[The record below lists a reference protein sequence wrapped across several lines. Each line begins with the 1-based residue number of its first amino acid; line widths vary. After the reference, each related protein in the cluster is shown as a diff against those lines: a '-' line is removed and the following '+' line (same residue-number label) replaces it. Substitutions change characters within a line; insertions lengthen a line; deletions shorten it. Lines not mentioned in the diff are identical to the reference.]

1 MNSHRDLSLAA
12 PHVVERFAR
21 DFLTDKCGVI
31 RQNTRSG
38 RDRILYYRKI
48 SGPDLASQVRLMR
61 HVSHDNIVHVLRAME
76 CEDSEHLLEISEY
89 MSHVVVDLCVKSFA
103 AFDELALAAIL
114 GQVLRGLKSMT
125 DAGLGQ
131 TNFSTSKILADNHG
145 NVKIACAAYSKNWQ
159 NRPTMLVPLVHQ
171 LMYVS
176 LGLRQGNLISFRQV
190 VRGFGSNRVLA
201 STVAAQC
208 NHGGLDD
215 SKARFHD

>member
-114 GQVLRGLKSMT
+114 GQLAPHTLRTGRIGPPCL
-125 DAGLGQ
+125 
-131 TNFSTSKILADNHG
+131 
-145 NVKIACAAYSKNWQ
+145 Y
-159 NRPTMLVPLVHQ
+159 R
-171 LMYVS
+171 
-176 LGLRQGNLISFRQV
+176 
-190 VRGFGSNRVLA
+190 
-201 STVAAQC
+201 
-208 NHGGLDD
+208 
-215 SKARFHD
+215 

>member
-114 GQVLRGLKSMT
+114 GQG
-125 DAGLGQ
+125 
-131 TNFSTSKILADNHG
+131 
-145 NVKIACAAYSKNWQ
+145 
-159 NRPTMLVPLVHQ
+159 
-171 LMYVS
+171 
-176 LGLRQGNLISFRQV
+176 ISFRSDKWSEDSEAIEFWQALLQPNATMEDLMT
-190 VRGFGSNRVLA
+190 REDIQDLA
-201 STVAAQC
+201 ILAGC
-208 NHGGLDD
+208 NT
-215 SKARFHD
+215 R